1 MSEFIL
7 SNYDCIDL
15 NIFDGSTSGIST
27 FSQNYPEESFEEK
40 VSTEESNTDNHT
52 KDSDIYCHR
61 CGRKLKDSQSCVR
74 QMGPTCYKQY
84 QQEKI
89 HRINLL
95 QSVEG
100 NRNE

>member
-7 SNYDCIDL
+7 SNYDCINL
-15 NIFDGSTSGIST
+15 NVFSGITSEIST
-27 FSQNYPEESFEEK
+27 FHQNYPAESFKEE
-40 VSTEESNTDNHT
+40 VPTEESNTDT
-52 KDSDIYCHR
+52 PAKDSDIYCHR
-61 CGRKLKDSQSCVR
+61 CGRKLKDSQSCIR

-89 HRINLL
+89 RRINLL

-100 NRNE
+100 NYDE